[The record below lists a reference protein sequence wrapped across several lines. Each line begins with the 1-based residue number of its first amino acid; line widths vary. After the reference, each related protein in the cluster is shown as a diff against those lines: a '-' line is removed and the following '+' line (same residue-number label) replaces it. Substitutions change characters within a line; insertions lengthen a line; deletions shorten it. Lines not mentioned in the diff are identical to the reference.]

1 MKPAVNRP
9 RRHAQIHLPPLD
21 AACALTVVDLLQR
34 AILAIRRAHGDRM
47 DDLDALRA
55 TARRR
60 RSCECV
66 DDGNPDASDDTE
78 F

>member
-1 MKPAVNRP
+1 MKPAKNRP

-34 AILAIRRAHGDRM
+34 AILAIQRAHGDRM
-47 DDLDALRA
+47 DGLDALRA

-60 RSCECV
+60 HSCEYV
-66 DDGNPDASDDTE
+66 DDGNPNAPDDIE